1 MITKNSLI
9 FLFCF
14 VFLSSLVIAQEYK
27 LEISIIPEDKIF
39 EPGET
44 IQLKVIIYD
53 ANNNPVQDDVL
64 LVLKNIKEKII
75 KETTIKSNNFEQIEL
90 PEDILAGKGEIIVKY
105 YDTEIIETFAI
116 SKNKLIDIKI
126 EGEKLILTN
135 IGNTVYNEGI
145 YITIGR
151 TIGTKTPKLNIGE
164 SISYRLVAPEGVY
177 KIEVT
182 DENRKTLFIKS
193 EVKLTGIGTGNVI
206 GALDESQR
214 TGITG
219 GVRPEDSEQNIFSY
233 FEESKFIYV
242 FVFIILGA
250 MILLAIERRYRKKL
264 TAKK

>member
-64 LVLKNIKEKII
+64 LVLKNIKEEII
-75 KETTIKSNNFEQIEL
+75 KETTIKSNNFEQIKL

-177 KIEVT
+177 NIKVT
-182 DENRKTLFIKS
+182 DEDRKTLFSKG
-193 EVKLTGIGTGNVI
+193 EVKLTGTGKVI
-206 GALDESQR
+206 GVLDEPSSR
-214 TGITG
+214 SPVTG
-219 GVRPEDSEQNIFSY
+219 GIRPEDSEEIIIGY
-233 FEESKFIYV
+233 FKNSKFIYV
-242 FVFIILGA
+242 FVFVVLGA